1 MRSRLKMVVAGIT
14 SIAAMVSLAACGR
27 TADSGAEKDNTAVS
41 HIGDSKA
48 SGQLTIWAMG
58 NEGEKMNGF
67 VKKFEQQNPDVKIS
81 VTSIPWSSYKD
92 KFQTAI
98 AAGTGPDVAM
108 MGNTDMATYSKALSA
123 VPADLDMSDLNAG
136 LKASGK
142 VGKTQLGVPMYVDT
156 RVLYYR
162 TDIAKQAGWD
172 HAPKSWDELK
182 AMSSDLKKADGVKYG
197 FFMFPTGTDSFQGM
211 SPFAFSDG
219 AQFVSKDNKAYTF
232 DTPELKDAL
241 KYTTSLFKDG
251 LADVNADVTPGSNM
265 QQFVSGATPMMIEGP
280 TAAGQ
285 IEELGGPG
293 FADKYATAVV
303 PAKKSS
309 TSFVGGCN
317 WAVFKTSKN
326 KQSAWK
332 FIQWFAQPQTQVD
345 WYKAT
350 ADLPASGK
358 AWKDKEL
365 AGNVK
370 LQAFEEQLKHVHS
383 MPVTFTW
390 GEMGKTADTIY
401 EKMNRGTVSVEDG
414 LKELQQQADSIG
426 TGM

>member
-1 MRSRLKMVVAGIT
+1 MRSRVKTMIAGVV
-14 SIAAMVSLAACGR
+14 SVAALVSFAACGR
-27 TADSGAEKDNTAVS
+27 TDSGADKDDTAVTS
-41 HIGDSKA
+41 IDGSKA
-48 SGQLTIWAMG
+48 KGQLTIWAMG
-58 NEGEKMNGF
+58 NEGEKMDGF
-67 VKKFEQQNPDVKIS
+67 VKKFKDENPDVKIS

-108 MGNTDMATYSKALSA
+108 MGNTDMATYSKALST
-123 VPADLDMSDLNAG
+123 VPGDFDMSDLNEG

-142 VGKTQLGVPMYVDT
+142 IGKNQLGVPMYVDT

-162 TDIAKQAGWD
+162 TDIAQQAGWD
-172 HAPKSWDELK
+172 HAPKNWDELK
-182 AMSSDLKKADGVKYG
+182 KMSEDLKKVDGVKYG
-197 FFMFPTGTDSFQGM
+197 FFMFPSGNDSFQGM

-219 AQFVSKDNKAYTF
+219 AQFVSKDNKSYTF

-241 KYTTSLFKDG
+241 TYTTGLFKDG

-285 IEELGGPG
+285 IDELGGEG
-293 FADKYATAVV
+293 FSDKYATAVV
-303 PAKKSS
+303 PSKKTS

-317 WAVFKTSKN
+317 WSVFKTSKN

-332 FIQWFAQPQTQVD
+332 FIKWFSQPETQVD

-350 ADLPASGK
+350 ADLPASNK
-358 AWKDKEL
+358 AWKDKQL
-365 AGNVK
+365 TDDAK
-370 LQAFEEQLKHVHS
+370 LKAFGDQLKNVHS

-390 GEMGKTADTIY
+390 GEMGKAADTIY
-401 EKMNRGTVSVEDG
+401 EKMNKGTVSVSDG